1 MLSELPI
8 LIGAAISLATLLL
21 CRIAGTGLSAAVIAA
36 VWTSAGIVLSI
47 EPDHAA
53 ASGVGS
59 CSSEHSSA
67 RSWVRGSSSSGACR
81 SPSAGAGAR
90 QRLRLPRLD
99 ADLVTAAHDTAARRG
114 P

>member
-1 MLSELPI
+1 MLREPPI
-8 LIGAAISLATLLL
+8 LIGAPIPLATLLL

-67 RSWVRGSSSSGACR
+67 RSWVRCSSSSGAC
-81 SPSAGAGAR
+81 SGA
-90 QRLRLPRLD
+90 
-99 ADLVTAAHDTAARRG
+99 
-114 P
+114 